1 MKREIPSPPAFFL
14 RFFRWFCHPAI
25 RSHTEGDL
33 VELYHERL
41 RESGKW
47 KADFK
52 FIGDVF
58 LLFRPG
64 IIRPLTGY
72 DHLNNYGMFK
82 SYFRIAWRNL
92 LRNKVYSSIN
102 IVGLGTGI
110 AVSLLIGLWIW
121 DEVSFDSYFQ
131 NRDRIAR
138 VMLNQSNNGET
149 YTGGTIAM
157 PLGDAL
163 RTQYANEFRAVSL
176 ASWDNDHVLAVG
188 DKRLSSSGM
197 WVQRDFPE
205 MFTLVMLAGS
215 RDALKDPSTILLS
228 GSLAKALFGDTD
240 PLNKSVRVD
249 NKLDMNVGG
258 VYEDLPHNTTFY
270 NTTVLLPWDNQANWM
285 NTQTDWMNHCGQL
298 YVQLHDHVD
307 LEIASEKIKG
317 LPTPYIK
324 EWKEEVMLYPI
335 SKLHLYNEFKN
346 AKAVGGRIEFVLLF
360 STIGLFV
367 LLLACINF
375 MNLSTARSEKRAK
388 EVGIR
393 KTIGSLRGQLIGQ
406 FLSESIVMACLAFML
421 SLVLVQ
427 VSLPFFNSLADKQMS
442 IPWNRAVFWALAVGF
457 TFFTGI
463 ISGSYPAFYL
473 SSFKPVK
480 VLKGVFRSGR
490 FALLP
495 RKVLV
500 VTQFT
505 VSVALI
511 IGTIIVFRQIQYA
524 KERPAGYSRSGLI
537 TVNINTDDLASHY
550 DVIRNEILQSGAV
563 ENIARS
569 SLSAAHFGNNTS
581 IDWEGKDPGLV
592 VFFRYVTITSDFGKT
607 IGWTVK
613 EGRDLSSEIA
623 SDSAAVLLN
632 ETAAKLTGFKNPVG
646 EKVTHKGT
654 PYVIAGVVNDMVTQ
668 SPYEPIEPAIFFLKG
683 WLGVINMRINPAVPV
698 SEALAKIEP
707 VFRKYNPG
715 SPFEFNFVDEVYGRK
730 FSDEERFG
738 NLASF
743 FTILAIFISCLGLF
757 GLSSFVAEQRTK
769 EIGIRKVLGA
779 SVADLW
785 NMLSKD
791 FVVLIII
798 SLFIAAPLAY
808 YFMNNWLQHYTY
820 RTEISWWI
828 FVLAG
833 MGLMLITLLTVSYQ
847 ALKAAVANPVK
858 SLRSE

>member
-1 MKREIPSPPAFFL
+1 MKKEISSPPAFFL
-14 RFFRWFCHPAI
+14 RFFRWFCHPAL
-25 RSHTEGDL
+25 RNHTEGDL
-33 VELYHERL
+33 LELYHEQL

-47 KADFK
+47 KADLK
-52 FIGDVF
+52 FAGDVL

-72 DHLNNYGMFK
+72 DHLNNYGMFRN
-82 SYFRIAWRNL
+82 YFKIAWRNL
-92 LRNKVYSSIN
+92 LRNKVYSSLN

-110 AVSLLIGLWIW
+110 AVALLIGLWIW

-131 NRDRIAR
+131 NRDRLAR
-138 VMLNQSNNGET
+138 VMLNQSSKGET

-163 RTQYANEFRAVSL
+163 RTNYTNEFSAVSL
-176 ASWDNDHVLAVG
+176 TSWNNDHVLTVG
-188 DKRLSSSGM
+188 DKKLSGPGM

-205 MFTLVMLAGS
+205 MFTLEMLAGN
-215 RDALKDPSTILLS
+215 RDALKDPSTVMLS
-228 GSLAKALFGDTD
+228 ASLAKALFGDTD
-240 PLNKSVRVD
+240 PLNKTIMID

-270 NTTVLLPWDNQANWM
+270 NTALLLPWDNQANWM

-298 YVQLHDHVD
+298 YVQLQDHVD
-307 LEIASEKIKG
+307 LEMASEKIKS
-317 LPTPYIK
+317 LPTPYVK

-335 SKLHLYNEFKN
+335 SKLHLHNEFKN

-360 STIGLFV
+360 GTIGLFV

-393 KTIGSLRGQLIGQ
+393 KTVGSLRGQLIGQ

-421 SLVLVQ
+421 SLLLVQ
-427 VSLPFFNSLADKQMS
+427 VSLPFFNTLADKQIS
-442 IPWNRAVFWALAVGF
+442 IAWNNPVFWMLALSF
-457 TFFTGI
+457 TLFTGI

-480 VLKGVFRSGR
+480 VLKGVFRPGR

-500 VTQFT
+500 VIQFT
-505 VSVALI
+505 VSVTLI
-511 IGTIIVFRQIQYA
+511 IATIIVFRQIQYA
-524 KERPAGYSRSGLI
+524 KDRPAGYSRNGLI

-550 DVIRNEILQSGAV
+550 DVVRNELLQSGAV

-569 SLSAAHFGNNTS
+569 SLSAAHFGNNTVVE
-581 IDWEGKDPGLV
+581 WEGKDPELV
-592 VFFRYVTITSDFGKT
+592 VFFRYVTITTDFGKT
-607 IGWTVK
+607 IGWTIK

-632 ETAAKLTGFKNPVG
+632 ERAATLTGFKNPVG
-646 EKVTHKGT
+646 EKVTYKGAS
-654 PYVIAGVVNDMVTQ
+654 YVIAGIVNDMVTQ
-668 SPYEPIEPAIFFLKG
+668 SPYEPIEPAIFFLDG
-683 WLGVINMRINPAVPV
+683 WLGVITMRINPAVPV
-698 SEALAKIEP
+698 GEALAKIEP

-715 SPFEFNFVDEVYGRK
+715 SPFEFKFVDEEFGRK

-779 SVADLW
+779 SIADLW
-785 NMLSKD
+785 KMLSKD
-791 FVVLIII
+791 FVMLIII
-798 SLFIAAPLAY
+798 SLFIAAPIAY
-808 YFMNNWLQHYTY
+808 YFMKDWLEHYTY

-833 MGLMLITLLTVSYQ
+833 TGLMLITLLTVSYQ
-847 ALKAAVANPVK
+847 AVKAAVANPVR